1 MTNPDPIDILA
12 DWIQHEDVSTDRDMA
27 REDARKVAAA
37 LDDAGFWIVGAG
49 TEIGKENFAGR
60 KKVYIVIPGGPM
72 TYVDKIVEK
81 FGGVAALRRAL
92 DFKHESTIVYWI
104 KIGSIPSKHHELIIQ
119 KGFEMEI
126 GLTSNDFLP
135 VNPHDSRFTNG

>member
-1 MTNPDPIDILA
+1 
-12 DWIQHEDVSTDRDMA
+12 
-27 REDARKVAAA
+27 
-37 LDDAGFWIVGAG
+37 
-49 TEIGKENFAGR
+49 
-60 KKVYIVIPGGPM
+60 M